1 MLPLSLRTFFAA
13 RQRSFYVRIYF
24 GLLLLVG
31 LFCYKDYG
39 VSWDEPVDR
48 TNGMVS
54 AKYVGGLVAP
64 EWTSNQ
70 AAFTDTPDIHG
81 YRENDHGVLFE
92 MPLAFV
98 DQLIGIRDSRTYYL
112 LRHFAVF
119 LVFAAGTWALYQI
132 GRVRFNS
139 WRLGL
144 LLSTLLVLSPRFF
157 AEAFYNGKDIVFLA
171 FFTLGAYT
179 LVRLL
184 QRPSLARAAVHGV
197 ATAAAIDVRIL
208 GILLIA
214 LTVGMVG
221 LEVLFGPAIKA
232 RRWQFARALPLFGVV
247 VVAAV
252 ILGWPYLW
260 EAPVDNF
267 LTSLEN
273 MKRFRWNGEV
283 LYLGERVSTLA
294 LPWHYAPVWI
304 IITTPVAYI
313 VAFLLGAVATGYAL
327 LRRPVAYLRTFEGRL
342 DVLFIGWFAL
352 PIFMVI
358 MLHSVIYDGWR
369 HLYFVY
375 PALLL
380 VALRGAWALWQ
391 QGQQLR
397 WLRPVA
403 VGAASLAGL
412 EMAYTVGRMV
422 QAHPQEQ
429 VYFSFLP
436 GTEAD
441 RLFERDYWGLSY
453 RQGLEWVAQHDPAPQ
468 LNVMGQNG
476 GLIENNL
483 AIMEPEVRARFRVW
497 EPGKEQEAGPQL
509 YFLGAYRT
517 HPEAYPPSLG
527 GEVYTLKPYGVTA
540 LSVLHPW

>member
-1 MLPLSLRTFFAA
+1 MLPIPLRTFFAA
-13 RQRSFYVRIYF
+13 RQRSFYVRLYF

-98 DQLIGIRDSRTYYL
+98 DQLIDIRDSRTYYL

-119 LVFAAGTWALYQI
+119 LVFVVGVWALYNI

-171 FFTLGAYT
+171 FFTMGVYT

-208 GILLIA
+208 GVLLIA

-221 LEVLFGPAIKA
+221 LEVLFGADARA
-232 RRWQFARALPLFGVV
+232 RRWQFARALPVFGVV
-247 VVAAV
+247 VVVAV
-252 ILGWPYLW
+252 IIGWPYLW
-260 EAPVDNF
+260 EAPIDNF

-283 LYLGERVSTLA
+283 IYLGERVSTLA

-304 IITTPVAYI
+304 AVTTPVAYI
-313 VAFLLGAVATGYAL
+313 GAFLLGSLATAFAV
-327 LRRPVAYLRTFEGRL
+327 LRHPIAALRTFEGRL
-342 DVLFIGWFAL
+342 NVLFIGWFAL
-352 PIFMVI
+352 PIVMVI
-358 MLHSVIYDGWR
+358 ALHSVIYDGWR

-391 QGQQLR
+391 QGQRLR
-397 WLRPVA
+397 WMRPVA
-403 VGAASLAGL
+403 VGAAGLAGL
-412 EMAYTVGRMV
+412 EMVYTVGRMV

-436 GTEAD
+436 GEEAD

-483 AIMEPEVRARFRVW
+483 AIMKPEVRARFRVW
-497 EPGKEQEAGPQL
+497 QPGQEQEAGKQL

-527 GEVYTLKPYGVTA
+527 GEIYTLKPYGVTA
-540 LSVLHPW
+540 LSVLHAW

>member
-1 MLPLSLRTFFAA
+1 MLPFPRRTFFAA

-24 GLLLLVG
+24 GLLLLLG

-70 AAFTDTPDIHG
+70 AAFADTPDIHG

-98 DQLIGIRDSRTYYL
+98 DQVIGISDSRTYYL
-112 LRHFAVF
+112 FRHFAVF
-119 LVFAAGTWALYQI
+119 LVFVGGVWALYRI

-139 WRLGL
+139 WKLGL

-171 FFTLGAYT
+171 FFTLGVYT

-208 GILLIA
+208 GVLLIA

-221 LEVLFGPAIKA
+221 LEVLFGPAVRA
-232 RRWQFARALPLFGVV
+232 RRWQFARALPVFGVV
-247 VVAAV
+247 MIAAV

-283 LYLGERVSTLA
+283 IYLGERVSTLA

-304 IITTPVAYI
+304 AVTTPVAYI
-313 VAFLLGAVATGYAL
+313 VAFLLGAAATAFAV
-327 LRRPVAYLRTFEGRL
+327 LRRPLASLRTFEGRL

-352 PIFMVI
+352 PIVMVI
-358 MLHSVIYDGWR
+358 ALQSVIYDGWR

-391 QGQQLR
+391 QGQRLR

-403 VGAASLAGL
+403 VGAAGLAGL
-412 EMAYTVGRMV
+412 EMVYTVGRMV

-436 GTEAD
+436 GEEVD

-483 AIMEPEVRARFRVW
+483 AIMKPEVRARFRVW
-497 EPGKEQEAGPQL
+497 QPGQEQEAGRQL

-517 HPEAYPPSLG
+517 HPEAYPQSFG
-527 GEVYTLKPYGVTA
+527 SEVYTLKPYGVTA